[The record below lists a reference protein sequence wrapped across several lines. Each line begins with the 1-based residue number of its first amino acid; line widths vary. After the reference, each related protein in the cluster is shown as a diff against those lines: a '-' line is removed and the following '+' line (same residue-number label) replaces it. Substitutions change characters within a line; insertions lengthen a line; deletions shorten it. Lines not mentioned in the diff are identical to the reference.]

1 MMGNIAEETRDR
13 LKRVLIQDKLSS
25 PLRVSEIL
33 REEIHHILSSY
44 MELAEGV
51 KFAINLDANGNYDIS
66 FLAKARKIYK
76 IK

>member
-1 MMGNIAEETRDR
+1 MGNLAEETKDR

-44 MELAEGV
+44 MELSEGV
-51 KFAINLDANGNYDIS
+51 KFSIELDVNGNYNLNFS
-66 FLAKARKIYK
+66 AKAKEIYK